1 MRGKGGQGVCLPV
14 FVADGCW
21 ARYRRV
27 AYYPGCALEGTA
39 HAYNASTR
47 AVGKA
52 LGLALDEVP
61 NWNCCGAMEVKN
73 IDPKVQTYLSARVM
87 AIALHPFIMG
97 QPHRIASLARA
108 LDYISGFPKVWKATG
123 SEIIGAVSG

>member
-1 MRGKGGQGVCLPV
+1 MDASTTDRG
-14 FVADGCW
+14 

-73 IDPKVQTYLSARVM
+73 IDPKVQTYLNGGAAPTFNYHRFWAQSDVATAM
-87 AIALHPFIMG
+87 AVYGEL
-97 QPHRIASLARA
+97 
-108 LDYISGFPKVWKATG
+108 FP
-123 SEIIGAVSG
+123 